1 MDNIIAWLNLA
12 ALPDYLLLIIVIA
25 SSILAFLIA
34 RGLVAR
40 GLVYFAKR
48 TKNQID
54 DMLVKYMRPYRF
66 AWIAP
71 LLVLYAFTA
80 LMPEGTNL
88 IKQIL
93 LFFILWVSLITIN
106 SLFDAINAI
115 YEASSIYHGE
125 SIQGYLDLAKVFL
138 VIIGLI
144 MTGSLFTGQSPVV
157 LLSGVGAMMAL
168 VLLIFRDT
176 LLSFVASMQINS
188 HDLVKEG
195 DWIEMPAYEAD
206 GDVINIALHTVK
218 VQNWN
223 KTFTVI
229 PTHKFLDTPYR
240 NWRGMTESGGR
251 RIKRALY
258 IDLNSVKFCTR
269 STIAR
274 MRNNDLVRNYIDTTL
289 AECQQE
295 NENQDAGDVNL
306 DIEQQLTN
314 VGVFRAYMTE
324 YLRRHPDL
332 HHEKMTL
339 LVRQLPPGPNG
350 LPLEVY
356 VFTKTTS
363 WEDYENIQADI
374 FEHFIAA
381 LPDFKLQIF
390 QQPTGVDFRALSGFD
405 QPVA

>member
-1 MDNIIAWLNLA
+1 MDNFATWLNLSS
-12 ALPDYLLLIIVIA
+12 LPGYIQLLIAIA
-25 SSILAFLIA
+25 SSAVAFLLA
-34 RGLVAR
+34 RGFVAR

-48 TKNQID
+48 TKNQVD

-71 LLVLYAFTA
+71 FLVLYAFTV
-80 LMPEGTNL
+80 LLPEGTNL
-88 IKQIL
+88 TKQIL
-93 LFFILWVSLITIN
+93 LFFILWISLITLN
-106 SLFDAINAI
+106 SLLDAVNAI
-115 YEASSIYHGE
+115 YENSSMYHGE

-138 VIIGLI
+138 VVVGLI
-144 MTGSLFTGQSPVV
+144 LTGSLFTGQSPLV

-195 DWIEMPAYEAD
+195 DWIEMPTYEAD

-229 PTHKFLDTPYR
+229 PTYKFLDTPYR

-251 RIKRALY
+251 RIKRAIY
-258 IDLNSVKFCTR
+258 IDLNSVKFCTWSKIVSLR
-269 STIAR
+269 K
-274 MRNNDLVRNYIDTTL
+274 NDLVKDYIDATL
-289 AECQQE
+289 AQCKSEIEKQSE
-295 NENQDAGDVNL
+295 GDL

-324 YLRRHPDL
+324 YLKRHPDL
-332 HHEKMTL
+332 HHTEMTL

-363 WEDYENIQADI
+363 WEEYENIQADI
-374 FEHFIAA
+374 FEHLIAA
-381 LPDFKLQIF
+381 LPDFELQIF
-390 QQPTGVDFRALSGFD
+390 QQPTGVDFRALSGFN
-405 QPVA
+405 QSGA

>member
-1 MDNIIAWLNLA
+1 MDNIAAWLNIS
-12 ALPDYLLLIIVIA
+12 ALPATVQVLIALA
-25 SSILAFLIA
+25 SSVLAFLIA

-40 GLVYFAKR
+40 GVVYLAKR
-48 TKNQID
+48 TKNQVD
-54 DMLVKYMRPYRF
+54 DKLVKYMRPYRF

-71 LLVLYAFTA
+71 FLVLYAFTS
-80 LMPEGTNL
+80 LLPEGTNL
-88 IKQIL
+88 IRQIL
-93 LFFILWVSLITIN
+93 LFFILWISLITLN
-106 SLFDAINAI
+106 SLLDAVNAI
-115 YEASSIYHGE
+115 YEASSMYHGE

-138 VIIGLI
+138 VIVGLI
-144 MTGSLFTGQSPVV
+144 LTGSLFTGQSPVV

-188 HDLVKEG
+188 QDLVKEG
-195 DWIEMPAYEAD
+195 DWIEMPTYEAD

-218 VQNWN
+218 IQNWN

-229 PTHKFLDTPYR
+229 PTYKFLDTPYK

-258 IDLNSVKFCTR
+258 VDLNSVKFCTPPFIER
-269 STIAR
+269 LRKI
-274 MRNNDLVRNYIDTTL
+274 DLVKAFIDTTL
-289 AECQQE
+289 AECEAELIAQGA
-295 NENQDAGDVNL
+295 DAANPGA
-306 DIEQQLTN
+306 EQQLTN

-324 YLRRHPDL
+324 YLKHHPDL

-356 VFTKTTS
+356 VFTKTTN
-363 WEDYENIQADI
+363 WEAYEDIQANI
-374 FEHFIAA
+374 FEHLIAA
-381 LPDFKLQIF
+381 LSKFELQIF
-390 QQPTGVDFRALSGFD
+390 QQPTGVDFRALTGSTIK
-405 QPVA
+405 

>member
-1 MDNIIAWLNLA
+1 MNNLINWLNLA
-12 ALPDYLLLIIVIA
+12 SLPGYVQLIIAIL
-25 SSILAFLIA
+25 SSVLAFLIA

-40 GLVYFAKR
+40 GLVYLAKR
-48 TKNQID
+48 SKNQVD

-71 LLVLYAFTA
+71 FLVLYAFTG
-80 LMPEGTNL
+80 LLPQGTNL
-88 IKQIL
+88 IKNIL
-93 LFFILWVSLITIN
+93 LFFILWISLITLN
-106 SLFDAINAI
+106 SLLDAVNAI
-115 YEASSIYHGE
+115 YESSAIYHGE

-138 VIIGLI
+138 VIVGLI
-144 MTGSLFTGQSPVV
+144 LTGSLFTGQSPIV

-229 PTHKFLDTPYR
+229 PTYKFLDTPYR

-251 RIKRALY
+251 RIKRAIY
-258 IDLNSVKFCTR
+258 IDLNSVRFCTR
-269 STIAR
+269 TILER
-274 MRNNDLVRNYIDTTL
+274 LRKNELVQNYIDRSL
-289 AECQQE
+289 AECE
-295 NENQDAGDVNL
+295 LEMKNQGDL

-314 VGVFRAYMTE
+314 VGIYRAYMTE
-324 YLRRHPDL
+324 YLMRHPDL

-356 VFTKTTS
+356 VFTTTTS
-363 WEDYENIQADI
+363 WESYENIQAEI
-374 FEHFIAA
+374 FEHLIAA
-381 LPDFKLQIF
+381 LPEFDLQIF
-390 QQPTGVDFRALSGFD
+390 QQPTGVDFRALSGSD
-405 QPVA
+405 QSGILSA

>member
-12 ALPDYLLLIIVIA
+12 ALPGYLQLIIAIA

-106 SLFDAINAI
+106 SLFDAVNAI

-138 VIIGLI
+138 VISGLI

-229 PTHKFLDTPYR
+229 PTHKFHDTPYR

-390 QQPTGVDFRALSGFD
+390 QQPTGVDFRALSGYN
-405 QPVA
+405 QPTA